1 MIIGTHN
8 GSFHADETMAC
19 AIISYLYENS
29 QVIRSRDLDELEK
42 ADLIID
48 VSGINDSRHFDHHS
62 PAFNLSRDN
71 GIRYATAGLMWEKFG
86 LEFLK
91 KIVSREFSEPVS
103 QEVLK
108 KALLRIDTEVMSM
121 IDLDDNGQLTEYVQ
135 DIINPQTPDEYRI
148 VNKLN
153 EFYQNSPAIPYIVAM
168 SNLPGL
174 VQEEQDK
181 AFMNTVK
188 ILKGI
193 LVNASIN
200 AINTETGIAKVVESY
215 QGGELLIM
223 HEKLPWTQAVFANME
238 LFCNC
243 LLAVYPDREM
253 RWRVQSLP
261 LSKGQRFVNRLS
273 APKEWRGLNDEAL
286 DKVTGLKNLNFIHR
300 SGFTGGA
307 STFEDDLDLA
317 KLWLKLGE
325 RAQK

>member
-29 QVIRSRDLDELEK
+29 QVIRSSDPDELEK

-121 IDLDDNGQLTEYVQ
+121 I
-135 DIINPQTPDEYRI
+135 
-148 VNKLN
+148 
-153 EFYQNSPAIPYIVAM
+153 
-168 SNLPGL
+168 
-174 VQEEQDK
+174 
-181 AFMNTVK
+181 
-188 ILKGI
+188 
-193 LVNASIN
+193 
-200 AINTETGIAKVVESY
+200 
-215 QGGELLIM
+215 
-223 HEKLPWTQAVFANME
+223 
-238 LFCNC
+238 
-243 LLAVYPDREM
+243 
-253 RWRVQSLP
+253 
-261 LSKGQRFVNRLS
+261 
-273 APKEWRGLNDEAL
+273 
-286 DKVTGLKNLNFIHR
+286 
-300 SGFTGGA
+300 
-307 STFEDDLDLA
+307 
-317 KLWLKLGE
+317 
-325 RAQK
+325 

>member
-29 QVIRSRDLDELEK
+29 QVIRSRDPDELEK